1 MPKHPPRPA
10 VADVHEAF
18 RSTVHDFGVPDMAAK
33 IGVPVGT
40 LYNKANNNE
49 SSQHKPTLTDAI
61 LVQVV
66 SGDTRVVEA
75 MCHTLGGLFV
85 KVPMLDRVSDAAL
98 LEMVAEIHIQS
109 GFFHHEVK
117 KALAD
122 NKFTREEHRDIAR
135 QAMQFITS
143 VLEAVKR
150 IEGMIDE

>member
-1 MPKHPPRPA
+1 MSKKPIRPP
-10 VADVHEAF
+10 ADVLEAF
-18 RSTVHDFGVPDMAAK
+18 RATVQDYEVAKMAAK

-40 LYNKANNNE
+40 LYNKINLNE
-49 SSQHKPTLTDAI
+49 TSSHKPTLGESI

-66 SGDTRVVEA
+66 SGDTRIVEA
-75 MCHTLGGLFV
+75 MAHTLGGVFV
-85 KVPMLDRVSDAAL
+85 KLPSLEGVSDAAL

-122 NKFTREEHRDIAR
+122 NKFTKEEHRDIHR
-135 QAMQFITS
+135 QSLQFITA

-150 IEGMIDE
+150 IEGMIDG